1 MSREQVDGLVRPYEP
16 RDRQRVREI
25 CHATGY
31 MGESAGWFWPDVE
44 SFADMFSGYYT
55 DEEPSSAH
63 VVEIDG
69 RVEGYLLGCLDS
81 SKAWQ
86 PDRVLLRHVLRR
98 GIAFRRGTSAFF
110 GRAAVDLYRDRRA
123 GLRRATQPDGV
134 EERYPAHLHI
144 DLMPVARGQ
153 GFGRQLVAAWLAQV
167 EAAGLDGCHLRT
179 FAQNTGGI
187 SFFLSVGFR
196 RFGEPAIV
204 PGWRS
209 TRGERLHT
217 QTMVIDLDRSGDR
230 DAAPNTQRGL
240 GTAPR
245 HD

>member
-1 MSREQVDGLVRPYEP
+1 MSGTGGDAFVRPYEA
-16 RDRQRVREI
+16 RDRARVREI

-55 DEEPSSAH
+55 DEEPESAQ
-63 VVEIDG
+63 VVEVDG

-81 SKAWQ
+81 SRAWQ
-86 PDRVLLRHVLRR
+86 PDRVVLRHVVRR
-98 GIAFRRGTSAFF
+98 GIAFRRGTSAFI
-110 GRAAVDLYRDRRA
+110 GRAAVDLYRDRSA
-123 GLRRATQPDGV
+123 GLHRATQPDRV

-153 GFGRQLVAAWLAQV
+153 GFGGRLMHAWLSRV
-167 EAAGLDGCHLRT
+167 ERAGLDGCHLRT
-179 FAQNTGGI
+179 FAQNVGGI
-187 SFFLSVGFR
+187 TFFESVGFR
-196 RFGEPAIV
+196 RVGEPAVV

-209 TRGERLHT
+209 PRGERLHV
-217 QTMVIDLDRSGDR
+217 QTMVLDLPST
-230 DAAPNTQRGL
+230 AERGE

-245 HD
+245 HE